1 MQLRTCQPVVRA
13 FGCAGALPDQISRP
27 PRLPCQLGGLSGR
40 PGCRIYARDDVWVL
54 ELDALG
60 GGWLE
65 DRDGRH
71 KRLTFPTLAAA
82 IRYAERH
89 GLDYRIEPKRA
100 QRSGKLVVT
109 RSRRPPALAARP
121 RRQRRRSPSRAC

>member
-27 PRLPCQLGGLSGR
+27 PRVPCQLGGLSGR

-54 ELDALG
+54 ELDAPG

-65 DRDGRH
+65 DRHNGH
-71 KRLTFPTLAAA
+71 SKRTFPTLAAA
-82 IRYAERH
+82 IGYAERR
-89 GLDYRIEPKRA
+89 GLHYRIELSRTRPTRNEGAVTSSWRRSSTARRRA
-100 QRSGKLVVT
+100 
-109 RSRRPPALAARP
+109 
-121 RRQRRRSPSRAC
+121 QRRRS